1 MATIFEFLEK
11 YDKPAYKWAKNM
23 ERTLYK
29 EPVSAL
35 GFGGRY
41 LEAIRNGL
49 YTKHYKKMKTY
60 SVNLSKDS
68 TEDKILGDSFKRDD
82 VSKHISNLGHTG
94 AIKRSEA
101 EKIINA
107 YKIRNDL
114 HYNDDTIDIEYD
126 RQAAK
131 KLFKEVFDISVWYC
145 KHLDPIFDESGIEF
159 KYPEKEDEKK
169 QMPDVDLVKIFPNCI
184 ICGKPNKTT
193 HRNICPECKRK
204 MRLGSDLKDLLDI
217 LENENRFTKEFLKK
231 NSYDKFEIDYMIHFL
246 REFNL
251 ITSETKGEYYL
262 SDSNRLYNLIDETS
276 SYDKMERIL
285 IAFYNELV
293 DSDFIR
299 YDEESFYELGKNGN
313 KPYKE
318 YYNLIIDKKIKHY
331 LNLKQ
336 KNYNTNTPWMRI
348 LHTHNERYAL
358 EESGVIQEEI
368 SDWYAKKLKEI
379 VLSKNKKEKSISF
392 EQMSKIL
399 MAKWIKS
406 REEKV
411 KKEDIEKEL
420 MLNEEIMDF
429 WLDDSLKSEKYPFVR
444 EFTAKNREIEMKLF
458 IEGLSDGLNK
468 KEAMEYADTD
478 SEFVDKYFNLEQ
490 EEYWTQRWK
499 RLSQTQ
505 NTEYLKSFKNIY
517 FTPKTKEFLEKLN
530 GNSIKAALEE
540 SDFDEDDFNSWYDS
554 GKKEF
559 LKYDA
564 NLKSDLLKFYTQ
576 TTEILME
583 NWLNERRE
591 GHKKAESCE
600 NIGLYPETLE
610 EWFKFENNPP
620 KDFENEKYNLFNEF
634 YLKSDE
640 VTMKLITES
649 IEEGNNKSKTAKIA
663 DISIEELEMFHKVGK
678 MLKNTDNIEDILEK
692 VDTSEDEELEHEITI
707 FKYVIDNK
715 EPYIDFYKKYDEIYL
730 PKRLEEFLHY
740 SEEKGDIIKAV
751 KNSELSIE
759 EIEYMYECGKDGDE
773 DYEDFYE
780 SLLDIK
786 LRIYASVTSSNKKDK
801 KRIKTLNL
809 TDEELEEN
817 SYQIESLT
825 LLNNMAGVLNSIPSK
840 KLDKIV
846 KKFSFTIEDVFEWYE
861 KGKDLMKE
869 YDEDYL
875 EIEEIAPEGKIN
887 FFEYLIEDEDY
898 RTNYDED
905 FDSYYMKFYNIYNEI
920 HVKPKSK
927 ILSRNYTNDRDFLR
941 FMLKDL
947 KVTKQEYNFW
957 DNLGLIK
964 NEREMDLDIDD
975 EEFEL
980 SKEKVK
986 YKMRRG

>member
-1 MATIFEFLEK
+1 MATIFKFLEK

-49 YTKHYKKMKTY
+49 YKKHYKKMKNY

-68 TEDKILGDSFKRDD
+68 DESKILGDSFKRDD
-82 VSKHISNLGHTG
+82 LSKHIADLGH
-94 AIKRSEA
+94 ADVIKRSEA

-126 RQAAK
+126 KQAAE

-145 KHLDPIFDESGIEF
+145 NHLDPIFDETGIEF
-159 KYPEKEDEKK
+159 KYPPKDDEKK
-169 QMPDVDLVKIFPNCI
+169 QMPDVDIVKIFDNCV
-184 ICGKPNKTT
+184 ICGKPNITT
-193 HRNICPECKRK
+193 HRNICPECKRR

-299 YDEESFYELGKNGN
+299 YDEDSFYELGKNGN
-313 KPYKE
+313 KIYNE

-336 KNYNTNTPWMRI
+336 KNLNINTSWMKI

-358 EESGVIQEEI
+358 EESGVTQEEI
-368 SDWYAKKLKEI
+368 SDWYAKKLKET
-379 VLSKNKKEKSISF
+379 VLSKNRKEKSVSF

-399 MAKWIKS
+399 MAKWLKS

-411 KKEDIEKEL
+411 KKEDIKEEL
-420 MLNEEIMDF
+420 MLNEEILEF

-444 EFTAKNREIEMKLF
+444 EFNEKNREIEMKLF
-458 IEGLSDGLNK
+458 SEGLSNGLNK
-468 KEAMEYADTD
+468 REAMEYADT
-478 SEFVDKYFNLEQ
+478 SPEFVDKHFNLEQ
-490 EEYWTQRWK
+490 EEYLTQRWK
-499 RLSQTQ
+499 RLGQTQ
-505 NTEYLKSFKNIY
+505 NTEYLKSYKNIY

-530 GNSIKAALEE
+530 GNSIKSALEE
-540 SDFDEDDFNSWYDS
+540 SDFDEDDFNIWYDS

-559 LKYDA
+559 LKYNA
-564 NLKSDLLKFYTQ
+564 NLKSDLLKFYTK
-576 TTEILME
+576 TTKILME

-591 GHKKAESCE
+591 GCKKSESCE

-610 EWFKFENNPP
+610 EWLKFEKNPP
-620 KDFENEKYNLFNEF
+620 KDFENEKYDIFNEF

-640 VTMKLITES
+640 VTMNLIIES
-649 IEEGNNKSKTAKIA
+649 IEEGNNKSKTAKFA
-663 DISIEELEMFHKVGK
+663 DISIEELDMFHKVGK
-678 MLKNTDNIEDILEK
+678 MLKNMDNINDILDK
-692 VDTSEDEELEHEITI
+692 VDTTEDEELEHEITL
-707 FKYVIDNK
+707 FKYIIENK
-715 EPYIDFYKKYDEIYL
+715 EPYIEFYKKYDEIYL

-740 SEEKGDIIKAV
+740 SEEKGDIGKAV
-751 KNSELSIE
+751 KNSELSLE

-786 LRIYASVTSSNKKDK
+786 LRIYASASSSNKKDK
-801 KRIKTLNL
+801 KKIKTLNL
-809 TDEELEEN
+809 TDDELEEN
-817 SYQIESLT
+817 LYQIESLT
-825 LLNNMAGVLNSIPSK
+825 LLNNMIAVLTASSSK
-840 KLDKIV
+840 KLDKLV
-846 KKFSFTIEDVFEWYE
+846 KKSSFSMNDVFDWYA

-869 YDEDYL
+869 NDEEYL

-887 FFEYLIEDEDY
+887 FFGYLIEDEDY
-898 RTNYDED
+898 KTNYDED
-905 FDSYYMKFYNIYNEI
+905 FDSYYMRFYNIYNEI

-957 DNLGLIK
+957 DSLGLIK

-975 EEFEL
+975 GEFEL

-986 YKMRRG
+986 FKMRRG